1 MMQLH
6 RNDIQPENSAFLK
19 EILTKVQEGTWKYY
33 AGGILMVVLFVLL
46 IVAGIVSF
54 IVFLTL

>member
-6 RNDIQPENSAFLK
+6 REEAQPENSPFLK
-19 EILTKVQEGTWKYY
+19 EILTKVKEGTWKYY
-33 AGGILMVVLFVLL
+33 AGGILMAVLFVLL